1 MLGEERRMSFRRT
14 EKRPNRIVWRMT
26 ARAPMGE
33 WVNLDAP
40 LVQPIKTELP
50 EVSSGN
56 WVSSSWDLLHGTEVS
71 DNPDTVPSALWDEL
85 FEPPPAPPKPLQR

>member
-1 MLGEERRMSFRRT
+1 MIFRRP
-14 EKRPNRIVWRMT
+14 EQKPDRIVWRMT
-26 ARAPMGE
+26 KRAPLGE

-71 DNPDTVPSALWDEL
+71 DNPDTVPLALWDEL
-85 FEPPPAPPKPLQR
+85 FEPPSPTHKRPRT